1 MERHIEAE
9 YDAWV
14 TRIESDYSNMQY
26 RTQDLLNRLMEID
39 SGHEFDVINRKFNL
53 GQVLIYLLH
62 GGDADVVLEHLKGA
76 VK

>member
-1 MERHIEAE
+1 MQAE

-14 TRIESDYSNMQY
+14 TRIEDRHTKMEY
-26 RTQDLLNRLMEID
+26 RTQELLNLLMKID
-39 SGHEFDVINRKFNL
+39 AGHDLDVINRKFNL

-62 GGDADVVLEHLKGA
+62 GGNVEVVLEHLKNS